1 MVFLNYGYYH
11 FYTFEIFRSSDIFRS
26 FDIFRSVASE
36 KVNDLNYFNFETS
49 NIIEILFLSVK
60 HHMCAK
66 NNTSVMTLRCFATF
80 RF

>member
-26 FDIFRSVASE
+26 FASE

-66 NNTSVMTLRCFATF
+66 NNTWVMTL
-80 RF
+80 